1 MIGNVNRGPDYPAA
15 ASKLLQCLLVELD
28 VSGEV
33 WSSCWTEDVPGINRM
48 PGASSNEWLR

>member
-33 WSSCWTEDVPGINRM
+33 WSSCCTEDVPGINRM